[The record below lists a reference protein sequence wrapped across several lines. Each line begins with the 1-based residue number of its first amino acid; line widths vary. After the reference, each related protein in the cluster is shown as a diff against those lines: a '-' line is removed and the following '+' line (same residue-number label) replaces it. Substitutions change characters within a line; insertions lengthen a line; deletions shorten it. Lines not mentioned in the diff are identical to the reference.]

1 MNGVTIGTDTL
12 LGKPDIVYS
21 CADIYH

>member
-12 LGKPDIVYS
+12 LGKPDIFYS